1 MKKVC
6 SVDGCDKPFLARGCC
21 SAHYSRLVKYGSPTA
36 GGPVKPSASER
47 RPIGSPCVHPGC
59 DGVTS
64 MGSALG
70 YCAAHYMRFKRGRD
84 MDRPIAREGKK
95 QKKTDRNGYVFWN
108 EPGHPQARGSGVVLE
123 HRAVMAQILGRDL
136 YPGENVHHINGNRA
150 DNRPENLELW
160 ITPQPSGQRVSDMVR
175 WAKEILERYG

>member
-1 MKKVC
+1 
-6 SVDGCDKPFLARGCC
+6 
-21 SAHYSRLVKYGSPTA
+21 
-36 GGPVKPSASER
+36 
-47 RPIGSPCVHPGC
+47 
-59 DGVTS
+59 
-64 MGSALG
+64 
-70 YCAAHYMRFKRGRD
+70 

-108 EPGHPQARGSGVVLE
+108 EPGHPQAGCSGVVLE
-123 HRAVMAQILGRDL
+123 HRAVMAQMLGRDL

-160 ITPQPSGQRVSDMVR
+160 ITSQPSGQRVSDMVR